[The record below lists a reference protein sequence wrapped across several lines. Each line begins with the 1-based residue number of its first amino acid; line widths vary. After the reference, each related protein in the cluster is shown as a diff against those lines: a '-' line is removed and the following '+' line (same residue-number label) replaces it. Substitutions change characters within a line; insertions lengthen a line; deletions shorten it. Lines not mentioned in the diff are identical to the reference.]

1 MRGTT
6 KLLMRLF
13 LVGLAQITILFAVY
27 GIKMRFFL
35 ITDDWKNHA
44 FTILFLSIA
53 VIPFFLNYRFISR
66 SNRLPGSMRRTKATV
81 FSMAATLSS
90 LFCGMLLCVNTF
102 GE

>member
-1 MRGTT
+1 VRGTT

-13 LVGLAQITILFAVY
+13 WVGLGQISIQFAVY

-35 ITDDWKNHA
+35 ITDDWKNYA
-44 FTILFLSIA
+44 FDIFFLSIA
-53 VIPFFLNYRFISR
+53 VISFLLNYRFISR
-66 SNRLPGSMRRTKATV
+66 SNRLPGSMRRTKAAV